1 MAERWPW
8 LDEWKRNLT
17 DVLSLSAAAAA
28 SLGLPQ
34 PGLLVGDPFTMI
46 VDTAR
51 NWLIGKKRTFTF
63 AGRDLTLVL
72 EDLSVEGSDLARAV
86 GQYGQLRILARDVE
100 WNDYRFERLEILAR
114 NVHLRPG
121 TKPVLV
127 AAPIRCEAFLSAQA
141 ATRWLAAVSPRLE
154 LAMYEGVPQVGLA
167 GAPWLRLEVEPGAG
181 GQSIRVVP
189 RALHLLDRRLSLR
202 VPAFHVPLPKLPF
215 DVMLT
220 SIEPA
225 PGGFIMRGVLPEWQ
239 RSLSRADIERL
250 LATMRGGPDQADRAQ
265 ADRAQPDRAQPET

>member
-1 MAERWPW
+1 MADRWPF
-8 LDEWKRNLT
+8 DEWKRNLGE
-17 DVLSLSAAAAA
+17 VISMSSAAAA

-34 PGLLVGDPFTMI
+34 PGLLLGDPFTVI

-51 NWLIGKKRTFTF
+51 NWLIGRKRTFAV

-100 WNDYRFERLEILAR
+100 WDDYRFERLEIHAR

-121 TKPVLV
+121 IKPVLV
-127 AAPIRCEAFLSAQA
+127 AAPIRGEAFLSAA
-141 ATRWLAAVSPRLE
+141 AASRWLAAASPRLE
-154 LAMYEGVPQVGLA
+154 LAMHEGVPQVGLV
-167 GAPWLRLEVEPGAG
+167 GAPWVRLEVEAGAEG
-181 GQSIRVVP
+181 KSIRVVP

-202 VPAFHVPLPKLPF
+202 VPAIHVPLPELPF

-225 PGGFIMRGVLPEWQ
+225 PGGFILRGVLPEWQ
-239 RSLSRADIERL
+239 RQLGRSDLERL
-250 LATMRGGPDQADRAQ
+250 LATMRGSGG
-265 ADRAQPDRAQPET
+265 

>member
-1 MAERWPW
+1 MAERWPF
-8 LDEWKRNLT
+8 DEWKRNLS
-17 DVLSLSAAAAA
+17 DVLSFTSAAAA
-28 SLGLPQ
+28 SLGLPAA
-34 PGLLVGDPFTMI
+34 GLLAGDPFTVI

-51 NWLIGKKRTFTF
+51 NWLIGKRRTFAF
-63 AGRDLTLVL
+63 AGHDLTLVL

-86 GQYGQLRILARDVE
+86 GQYGQLRILARDVD
-100 WNDYRFERLEILAR
+100 WGDYRFERVEVQAR

-141 ATRWLAAVSPRLE
+141 ATRWLASVSPRLE
-154 LAMYEGVPQVGLA
+154 LAMHEGVPQVGLA
-167 GAPWLRLEVEPGAG
+167 GAPWLRLEIEPGAG

-202 VPAFHVPLPKLPF
+202 VPAFHVPLPELPF
-215 DVMLT
+215 DVTLT
-220 SIEPA
+220 SMEPA
-225 PGGFIMRGVLPEWQ
+225 PGGFVMRGVLEEWQ

-250 LATMRGGPDQADRAQ
+250 LATMRAGPDQADRAQ
-265 ADRAQPDRAQPET
+265 PDRDQQGT